1 MKFRYVLNDKNIN
14 IRKMTRQ
21 TFHIISTESA
31 ALREQWFK
39 PVKRSPLIDSSMKLI
54 FLEVSK
60 MQKQDT
66 SDRCQFTAWPFVHLM
81 LPGPRPAKT
90 LLVASIRI

>member
-39 PVKRSPLIDSSMKLI
+39 RVKRSPLI
-54 FLEVSK
+54 V
-60 MQKQDT
+60 
-66 SDRCQFTAWPFVHLM
+66 
-81 LPGPRPAKT
+81 
-90 LLVASIRI
+90 LVYETDLS